1 MVAAFWIDKV
11 DREPTYMFQRWT
23 GRSAHGPTPQRSAA
37 STKNMSSNSRYR
49 VLGECLIYL
58 LLGLEMWAA
67 YMPVR
72 NDILL
77 PYSSSADLAQFV
89 DQHHE
94 YRDAIIMGEPDF
106 YMEALPYYLDNP
118 IYFPREHRFGKVV
131 SLTTINQQKLSLAEL
146 LATARQ
152 VKQSGKP
159 VLIALGHRLSSD
171 GKPVRIRFNY
181 GKIFEYDQQSLQMFN
196 QDTTKVADFQRAL
209 TNERYTLY
217 EVR

>member
-1 MVAAFWIDKV
+1 MVAAFWDRQG
-11 DREPTYMFQRWT
+11 DREPTYMFQS
-23 GRSAHGPTPQRSAA
+23 GPGAPARSDAARSAA
-37 STKNMSSNSRYR
+37 STKNMSSNSHNR

-159 VLIALGHRLSSD
+159 VLIALGHRLFV
-171 GKPVRIRFNY
+171 GR
-181 GKIFEYDQQSLQMFN
+181 
-196 QDTTKVADFQRAL
+196 
-209 TNERYTLY
+209 
-217 EVR
+217 